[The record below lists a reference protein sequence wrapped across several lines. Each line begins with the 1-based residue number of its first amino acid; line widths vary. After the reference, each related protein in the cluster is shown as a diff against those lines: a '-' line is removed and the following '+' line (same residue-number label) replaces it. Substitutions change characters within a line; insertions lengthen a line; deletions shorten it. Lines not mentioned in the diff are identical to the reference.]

1 MPAIQK
7 LMDYAREY
15 LQGGQPYGA
24 REYCRQV
31 LKREVGNPD
40 AVALFGTA
48 SLAAEDEAAAERAF
62 RLVMAL
68 RPDFVQS
75 YIDLAAATHELG
87 DHAGAYRLLRRADRI
102 VPGNK
107 VVESTLCTL
116 FTRANTLLKITESS
130 ASVPASIP
138 ASMEEALRFN
148 ICLGTYPQHN
158 LNPIGDLATFI
169 RAALQECGCIVTMTV
184 GELLP
189 DACNLFIDNVYL
201 DIQRERL
208 ERMQV
213 PYGLILTEKLGPD
226 GRWGEG
232 LEGENNDFETFRSV
246 ARRAS
251 FVWALLEESVEPCRR
266 LVHPNTHYFPFGW
279 LDSLQPRRLRTAAEI
294 RFDFAI
300 TGQITAR
307 RVAVIEALRARGR
320 SVVFPGQFVPE
331 YLRDA
336 CLDGVRA
343 NLSIQKTEDHAIVSV
358 ARICQSLIRGV
369 PVVLEHPLPD
379 PGEVAPF
386 CFVVPPREFVDFCV
400 DLAGNFPEAAAQEM
414 RRRFRERMPMRET
427 TRRVLEASGFPVP
440 SLDFAAPPAAR
451 IIEPRRGQS
460 SAAFRA

>member
-1 MPAIQK
+1 MVSIRT
-7 LMDYAREY
+7 LMDHARMH
-15 LQGGQPYGA
+15 LQGGQPYAA

-31 LKREVGNPD
+31 LAQEAGHPD

-48 SLAAEDEAAAERAF
+48 SLVLDDMAAAERAF
-62 RLVMAL
+62 RLAMTL

-75 YIDLAAATHELG
+75 YIDLSAATHELG
-87 DHAGAYRLLRRADRI
+87 DHAAAYRLLNRANRI
-102 VPGNK
+102 VPGDK

-116 FTRANTLLKITESS
+116 FTRANTLLKVTEPSVQ
-130 ASVPASIP
+130 ASGPAPGPASGP
-138 ASMEEALRFN
+138 GTAAPRFN
-148 ICLGTYPQHN
+148 ICLGTYPQQN
-158 LNPIGDLATFI
+158 LNPIGDLAVFI

-201 DIQRERL
+201 TVQIERL
-208 ERMQV
+208 ERAQV

-232 LEGENNDFETFRSV
+232 RESEDGAFETFRSV

-251 FVWALLEESVEPCRR
+251 FVWALLEESVGPCRR

-279 LDSLQPRRLRTAAEI
+279 LDSLQPRRLRTPAEI

-300 TGQITAR
+300 TGQVTSR
-307 RVAVIEALRARGR
+307 RIAVVEALRARGR
-320 SVVFPGQFVPE
+320 SVVFPGPFAAE

-343 NLSIQKTEDHAIVSV
+343 NLSIQKTDDHAIVSV

-379 PGEVAPF
+379 PGEVAAF
-386 CFVVPPREFVDFCV
+386 CFVAPPREFVDVCV
-400 DLAGNFPEAAAQEM
+400 GLAADFPDAAALEM
-414 RRRFRERMPMRET
+414 RQRFRERMPMRES
-427 TRRVLEASGFPVP
+427 TRRVLESCGFPVP
-440 SLDFAAPPAAR
+440 SLPPAANT
-451 IIEPRRGQS
+451 IEPRRGQV
-460 SAAFRA
+460 SAASRT